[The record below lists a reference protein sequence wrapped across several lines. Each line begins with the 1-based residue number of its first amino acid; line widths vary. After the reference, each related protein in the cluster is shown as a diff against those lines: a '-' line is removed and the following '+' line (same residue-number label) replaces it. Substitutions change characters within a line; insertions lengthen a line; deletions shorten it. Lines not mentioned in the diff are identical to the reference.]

1 VIALNTRIG
10 IPFGPDLIVWIR
22 RPVDSG
28 QEAGRD
34 QGLKQLR

>member
-1 VIALNTRIG
+1 VIALNSQIG

-34 QGLKQLR
+34 EGLKQLR